1 MWKRMCRLPECRKPA
16 RVNRRDPSKYCSDE
30 HGREFM
36 RRQTR
41 RLNIGSTRKGLEDLG
56 SMGGVLTAGDLKA
69 AIMGVNSVEEFRN
82 LGNQIIPPPLEPPK
96 EESPTNEVKSE
107 TKSQVG
113 ENAAAADGM
122 EYSRHEAAQLEKLR
136 ESRDELL
143 HRKEMLAA
151 RSTFVELV
159 RQRAKGVVA
168 KLKQSD
174 PKGGWKDICGFDA
187 RLAWADE
194 EFDEWRLSDAGKNAL
209 AVGTADAMAAS
220 FPASTDGDGDISM
233 DGEEQDEMAFLT
245 RGICIK
251 KRCERHKQ
259 WMKVQQQDISFEEET
274 AAQDLLKNE
283 QEARAVAERAV
294 LRRWAEKENLL
305 FG

>member
-1 MWKRMCRLPECRKPA
+1 MCRLLECRKPA
-16 RVNRRDPSKYCSDE
+16 RVNRRDPSKYCSDD

-41 RLNIGSTRKGLEDLG
+41 RLKLGSARKGLEDLG
-56 SMGGVLTAGDLKA
+56 SMGGILTAGDLKA
-69 AIMGVNSVEEFRN
+69 AIMGVSSVEFRN
-82 LGNQIIPPPLEPPK
+82 LGNQIISSPLKPQK
-96 EESPTNEVKSE
+96 KESPTNEVKSE
-107 TKSQVG
+107 TKSQIG

-122 EYSRHEAAQLEKLR
+122 EFSHQEAAQLEKLR
-136 ESRDELL
+136 ESRDALL
-143 HRKEMLAA
+143 HRKEMLVS

-194 EFDEWRLSDAGKNAL
+194 EFDEWRLSDAGKHAL

-220 FPASTDGDGDISM
+220 FPASTDGDGDTAM
-233 DGEEQDEMAFLT
+233 DGEEQDEMTFLT

-274 AAQDLLKNE
+274 AAQDFLKNE